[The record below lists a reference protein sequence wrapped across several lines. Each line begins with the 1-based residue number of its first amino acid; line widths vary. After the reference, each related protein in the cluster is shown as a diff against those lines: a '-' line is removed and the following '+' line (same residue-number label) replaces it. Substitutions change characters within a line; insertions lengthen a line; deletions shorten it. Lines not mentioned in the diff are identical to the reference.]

1 MSIFD
6 RFKLSQ
12 DKKSEQKSTIES
24 KVVIEEKTFK
34 DGHLY
39 IKRETKTGVEAQK
52 EIQKH
57 AESFS
62 NLMKDFFKDFW
73 SIP

>member
-34 DGHLY
+34 DGHLRLR
-39 IKRETKTGVEAQK
+39 KRYKSTQNRSQ
-52 EIQKH
+52 I
-57 AESFS
+57 
-62 NLMKDFFKDFW
+62 L
-73 SIP
+73 